1 MSLFPTKPTQAREF
15 GNILPHGDQT
25 GDLILA
31 AIGTERVLKVHH
43 WTDTQFTFTTTRDSG
58 LRFENGQFVMVG
70 LHVEDKPLLRAY
82 SIASANHEEHL
93 EFLSIKVP
101 DGPLTSRLQHIRKG
115 DAVLV
120 SRKPTGTLVLHDLK
134 PGRRLYLLSTG
145 PGAAPFMSVIKD
157 PEVYE
162 RFEQVI
168 FVHGVRWA
176 RESAV
181 VEHLIEDLHKHEFLS
196 ELVRDKLRYYP
207 TITREPHPNH
217 GRLTT
222 LIQSGKLSSDLKVP
236 PLDAK
241 EDRVMVCGSPSMLA
255 DTRVL
260 LDARG
265 FVMSPHIGEP
275 GDYVIERAFVE
286 K

>member
-1 MSLFPTKPTQAREF
+1 M
-15 GNILPHGDQT
+15 
-25 GDLILA
+25 A
-31 AIGTERVLKVHH
+31 AISTEQVLKVHH

-70 LHVEDKPLLRAY
+70 LHVDSRPLLRAY

-101 DGPLTSRLQHIRKG
+101 DGPLTSRLQHIRAG
-115 DAVLV
+115 DQVLV

-134 PGRRLYLLSTG
+134 PGKRLYLLSTG
-145 PGAAPFMSVIKD
+145 TGAAPFMSVIKD

-162 RFEQVI
+162 RFEHVVL
-168 FVHGVRWA
+168 VHGVRWI

-181 VEHLIEDLHKHEFLS
+181 VGSLVEKVKQHEFLG
-196 ELVRDKLRYYP
+196 EAAREKLHYYP
-207 TITREPHPNH
+207 TVTREPYRNR
-217 GRLTT
+217 GRLTQ
-222 LIQSGKLSSDLKVP
+222 LIESGRLFQALHLP
-236 PLDAK
+236 PIDSQT
-241 EDRVMVCGSPSMLA
+241 DRVMVCGSPAMLA
-255 DTRVL
+255 DTQSL

-265 FVMSPHIGEP
+265 FKISPHIGEP

-286 K
+286 R